1 MAKIGGS
8 RLTQLRYNDKKAC
21 KNSRT
26 VALLHGGIMKN
37 KNINVPNILSAS
49 RFFLL
54 PLLFIFLQMDM
65 KVAFIIS
72 YILVGATDFFDGLIA
87 RKFNMLTEVGK
98 KLDSFSD
105 LFFYLAS
112 AWFLYKLD
120 AKVIT
125 STPNFQLILV
135 FLGLLVLSFIVSGI
149 ICKKPVMMHTFILKL
164 NAVLLYVAVIF
175 ADLTDMTYFITF
187 LAILYIVGFIEEI
200 AIFFKF
206 GDIDPD
212 SQSFLHLLQEK
223 KVAAKAVPGVTAD
236 AEESGAGD
244 AGE

>member
-1 MAKIGGS
+1 M
-8 RLTQLRYNDKKAC
+8 DKKAF
-21 KNSRT
+21 
-26 VALLHGGIMKN
+26 
-37 KNINVPNILSAS
+37 NVPNILSAS

-54 PLLFIFLQMDM
+54 PLLFIFLNMDM
-65 KVAFIIS
+65 KIAFIIL

-87 RKFNMLTEVGK
+87 RKFNMLTEIGK

-112 AWFLYKLD
+112 AWFLYQLD
-120 AKVIT
+120 AEVIT
-125 STPNFQLILV
+125 SAPNFQLILV
-135 FLGLLVLSFIVSGI
+135 FLALLLSSFIISGI

-175 ADLTDMTYFITF
+175 ADLTDMTYLITF

-212 SQSFLHLLQEK
+212 SQSFFHLLKEK
-223 KVAAKAVPGVTAD
+223 KDAANASRSVCVD
-236 AEESGAGD
+236 AEESGVEDMGK
-244 AGE
+244 